1 MTTILSVN
9 NLSVQLE
16 IENEY
21 INILDNVNF
30 DIKEG
35 EIFGLVGES
44 GCGKSITA
52 LSILKLLPIPNSR
65 IINGEILFN
74 NNDIFKLSKN
84 ELQKIRG
91 KEISIIFQEPQSS
104 LNPLLTLEKQ
114 LLEVF
119 EIHNEKIIKKDL
131 IDLLLTV
138 GLKDTDHILNSYPHQ
153 LSGGMLQRIS
163 IAMAVLLK
171 PKLLI
176 ADEPTTALDVTVQAQ
191 IMNYLKILSL
201 KKNNE
206 YSFTKLNDKS
216 KNQNNKKNNTKL
228 NNETKN
234 ENNENTIS
242 KSYKETK
249 NEKQTAKDIIPNL
262 APLSILFITHNL
274 ALVAQYANRV
284 AVMYAGRIIEQATV
298 KDFLENPLHPYSQG
312 LLNAFPDISGKK
324 KYKAIKGTVPSPK
337 FFKEGC
343 RFYDRC
349 EKALPKCLIKPE
361 LITINKNEHK
371 VACHLY

>member
-1 MTTILSVN
+1 MTNLLSVN

-16 IENEY
+16 IENEF

-52 LSILKLLPIPNSR
+52 LSILKLLPNPNSR
-65 IINGEILFN
+65 IINGEIIFK

-104 LNPLLTLEKQ
+104 LNPLLTIGKQ

-119 EIHNEKIIKKDL
+119 EIHNENINKKVL
-131 IDLLLTV
+131 IDLLLTL
-138 GLKDTDHILNSYPHQ
+138 GLSDTDHILNSYPHQ

-206 YSFTKLNDKS
+206 YSFTKLNI
-216 KNQNNKKNNTKL
+216 
-228 NNETKN
+228 ETKN
-234 ENNENTIS
+234 QNNENTIS
-242 KSYKETK
+242 ESFKETKNQNNENTISESFKETK
-249 NEKQTAKDIIPNL
+249 NEKNSAKDIIQNYE
-262 APLSILFITHNL
+262 PLSILFITHNL

-337 FFKEGC
+337 FFKDGC

-349 EKALPKCLIKPE
+349 EKAIPKCQIRPE
-361 LITINKNEHK
+361 LISINKNEHK